1 MEPTWLYIFS
11 FGLKLVHVGV
21 PTFAC
26 NREVL
31 NRDFSADSGIQCLS
45 VYLVRVLIRLVR
57 AGHVF
62 SLKLL
67 TNNYKLNV
75 YGSFWS
81 TRTFKDYKFLF
92 IIGKFW

>member
-21 PTFAC
+21 PTFVC

-62 SLKLL
+62 SLKLS
-67 TNNYKLNV
+67 TDNYKSNV
-75 YGSFWS
+75 FGSFLVQPDLQ
-81 TRTFKDYKFLF
+81 RF
-92 IIGKFW
+92 

>member
-1 MEPTWLYIFS
+1 MEPTWLKIFS

-21 PTFAC
+21 PTFVC

-31 NRDFSADSGIQCLS
+31 DRDFSADSGIQCLS
-45 VYLVRVLIRLVR
+45 VYLVRVLLRLVR

-67 TNNYKLNV
+67 TNIYKLNV
-75 YGSFWS
+75 FGSF
-81 TRTFKDYKFLF
+81 FLVHPDL
-92 IIGKFW
+92 

>member
-21 PTFAC
+21 PTFVC

-31 NRDFSADSGIQCLS
+31 NRVFSADSGIQCLS

-57 AGHVF
+57 AGYVF
-62 SLKLL
+62 
-67 TNNYKLNV
+67 
-75 YGSFWS
+75 F
-81 TRTFKDYKFLF
+81 FKTVNK
-92 IIGKFW
+92 